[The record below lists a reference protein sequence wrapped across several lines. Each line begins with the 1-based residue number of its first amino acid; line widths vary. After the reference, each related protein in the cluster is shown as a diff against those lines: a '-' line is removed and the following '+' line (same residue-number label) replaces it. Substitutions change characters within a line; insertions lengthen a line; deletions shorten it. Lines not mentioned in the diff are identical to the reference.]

1 MRISSLFPHAR
12 SCRVDDVR
20 VSDGALTIALTST
33 RTTATCPSC
42 RRRSRHPH
50 SRYRRRVADQPW
62 AGHPVTVVLH
72 GRRFLCRTPQCP
84 RRTFRERFPAL
95 VAPCA
100 RRSDGLRTALARIGL
115 AAGGEA
121 GARLAAALGMPT
133 SASTLLRAVRAVP
146 APAPAAPSIVGL
158 DDWSRRRGRRF
169 GTIVVDLERHR
180 PVDLLPDRHADSVAA
195 WLAGRPGITVVA
207 RDRSDL
213 YADGIARGAP
223 QAVQVVDRFH
233 VLKNLEEALE
243 RFLQHKRAAIEQAAA
258 PVATPAGAAGDG
270 GCPTHERP
278 PWQQRAEEDSQ
289 RRHAPWVARYEQVL
303 ALRARHVDVADIARM
318 VGVSRQTVYR
328 YLSLDA
334 PPPRR
339 RHATRRQTLLDPYK
353 GYLLRRWDEGCRNA
367 MQLWR
372 EIRARGFA
380 YSYTNVSRFLA
391 QYRPPVGQR
400 PSIHRRHPAA
410 ERPPAPRHVAFLLIR
425 RPSDLTPDE
434 RAYVDRLCQA
444 DGVIQEAYAL
454 AQDFAT
460 MLRER
465 HGERLDAWIATA
477 TGGAIPDLRRFAAG
491 LGADRDAVQAGLTL
505 PWSNGQTEAHIG
517 RLKMLKRHMFGR
529 AGFELLRQRVL
540 QCA

>member
-1 MRISSLFPHAR
+1 MRIASLFPHVR
-12 SCRVDDVR
+12 GCRVDDVR
-20 VSDGALTIALTST
+20 ASDGVITIALTST
-33 RTTATCPSC
+33 RATATCPSC

-50 SRYRRRVADQPW
+50 SRFHRHVADQPW
-62 AGHPVTVVLH
+62 AGHPVTLVLH
-72 GRRFLCRTPQCP
+72 GRRFLCCTPHCP

-100 RRSDGLRTALARIGL
+100 RRSDGLRAALARIGV

-121 GARLAAALGMPT
+121 GARLAIALGMPT
-133 SASTLLRAVRAVP
+133 SADTLLRAVRALP
-146 APAPAAPSIVGL
+146 LPDPAAPSVIGI

-195 WLAGRPGITVVA
+195 WLARHPNITVVA

-243 RFLQHKRAAIEQAAA
+243 RFLQHKRTVIEAAA
-258 PVATPAGAAGDG
+258 ATATKPAAEDDVGLVY
-270 GCPTHERP
+270 ERP
-278 PWQQRAEEDSQ
+278 PWQQRAEEDSL
-289 RRHAPWVARYEQVL
+289 RRQAPWVARYEHVL
-303 ALRARHVDVADIARM
+303 ALRARHVDVTDIARM

-328 YLSLDA
+328 YLSLDG
-334 PPPRR
+334 PPPRK
-339 RHATRRQTLLDPYK
+339 RHATRRRTLLAPYK
-353 GYLLRRWDEGCRNA
+353 EYLLGRWDEGCHSA

-372 EIRARGFA
+372 EIQARGFA

-391 QYRPPVGQR
+391 PYRPPVGQR
-400 PSIHRRHPAA
+400 PSIHRRHPT

-425 RPSDLTPDE
+425 RPGDLAPDE
-434 RAYVDRLCQA
+434 RAYVERLCHA
-444 DGVIQEAYAL
+444 DAVIGTAYAL

-465 HGERLDAWIATA
+465 QGERLDAWIATA
-477 TGGAIPDLRRFAAG
+477 NDSDIPDLQRFATG
-491 LGADRDAVQAGLTL
+491 LSADKDAVQAGLTL
-505 PWSNGQTEAHIG
+505 PWSNAQTEAHVG
-517 RLKMLKRHMFGR
+517 RLKMLKRQMFGR
-529 AGFELLRQRVL
+529 AGFDLLKQRVL
-540 QCA
+540 QYA